1 VSRNK
6 LVFEDHLQ
14 ISVFKGR
21 VKMSPLRDYFH
32 LNENTELTE
41 KDHLVREVPKTYLK
55 KTSNLMSLYNKL
67 T

>member
-1 VSRNK
+1 MHSTYIQFS
-6 LVFEDHLQ
+6 LVCSVMYAHL
-14 ISVFKGR
+14 III
-21 VKMSPLRDYFH
+21 RDYFH

>member
-1 VSRNK
+1 MYAH
-6 LVFEDHLQ
+6 F
-14 ISVFKGR
+14 III
-21 VKMSPLRDYFH
+21 RDYFH